1 MSAEAEAAHAADATA
16 LRLQLLAHG
25 YEPIPVV
32 GPDYP
37 GESPG
42 KGVALVGWT
51 TVEITP
57 ALIEVL
63 AKGAASDR
71 RKHRDARRTAGDR
84 RRGRSYAGPGR
95 RIGGVAASLLGP
107 TPLERVGK
115 APKRALC
122 YRTATPMPKIKTPT
136 LVMPDGRTALVEV
149 LGQGQ
154 QAVGFGIHPETRR
167 PYRWVDRSPLEVR
180 LADLPEVQEDAVRRF
195 IATAEDLLRAAGG
208 RTERELR
215 EAKSQP
221 HKASPR
227 ADRSRNDCN
236 FAEPTYAEVADAM
249 RAVPNTHDW
258 AGWVKIG
265 AAIYDALADDGEN
278 LFTAWSEQSSRN
290 DAAATRAKWRASAPR
305 RWT

>member
-1 MSAEAEAAHAADATA
+1 MSTEAEAAHAADATA

-57 ALIEVL
+57 ALIKSWQKGPRATDVNTGMRGGRLVIVDVDVL
-63 AKGAASDR
+63 TPDLADEL
-71 RKHRDARRTAGDR
+71 
-84 RRGRSYAGPGR
+84 
-95 RIGGVAASLLGP
+95 GGVATSLLGP

-215 EAKSQP
+215 AAKSQP

-258 AGWVKIG
+258 AGWVEMIG
-265 AAIYDALADDGEN
+265 PV
-278 LFTAWSEQSSRN
+278 T
-290 DAAATRAKWRASAPR
+290 
-305 RWT
+305 